1 MNQMNQM
8 TEHII
13 FNPLF
18 LIFLIILS
26 ICFAIQIILENKIE
40 HLRYLQSNPIGNEK
54 INNRKKI
61 EKYEKYNNNLF
72 YPIIYC
78 IFILIL
84 QTFNY
89 QTYGIY

>member
-78 IFILIL
+78 IFFLIL
-84 QTFNY
+84 QIFNY

>member
-1 MNQMNQM
+1 M

-18 LIFLIILS
+18 LIILIILS
-26 ICFAIQIILENKIE
+26 ICFAIQIIIENKIE
-40 HLRYLQSNPIGNEK
+40 NLRYLQSNLIGNEK
-54 INNRKKI
+54 NNNRKKIERYEKI

-78 IFILIL
+78 IFFLIL
-84 QTFNY
+84 QIFNY

>member
-1 MNQMNQM
+1 M

-61 EKYEKYNNNLF
+61 EKYEQIEKYEKYNNNLF

>member
-1 MNQMNQM
+1 M